1 MGVRNIAMSPATLSN
16 RPLLWNASDELPLTV
31 RAAATYLGV
40 SPQTVYLWV
49 ERKQIPHL
57 SVMGRNIRFLKS
69 DLEPFRATFKQEVG
83 FGTTS
88 KT

>member
-1 MGVRNIAMSPATLSN
+1 MSSATLPNNGSF
-16 RPLLWNASDELPLTV
+16 PSHGTDELPLTV
-31 RAAATYLGV
+31 RAAARYLGV

-57 SVMGRNIRFLKS
+57 RVMGRNIRFLKS

-83 FGTTS
+83 FGTTE
-88 KT
+88 

>member
-1 MGVRNIAMSPATLSN
+1 MGVLNIAMSSATLPN
-16 RPLLWNASDELPLTV
+16 RPLPWNVSDELPLTV
-31 RAAATYLGV
+31 RSAAAYLGV

-57 SVMGRNIRFLKS
+57 RVMGRNIRFLKS

-83 FGTTS
+83 FGTTE
-88 KT
+88 